1 MPPHILV
8 VGSAGL
14 LGRHLVAL
22 GVPGVGRADG
32 DVTDPAARERILDRH
47 RPDAVLFC
55 AALADVDRCEAD
67 PAARAVNAEAPAAWA
82 RRVPL
87 WLVST
92 NYVFSGPGPHR
103 PGEEPAPVQAYGRQK
118 AEAEAAVRAAGGHV
132 VRTAWLFGAG
142 GRSMPSRLPALLRAG
157 PVRCVADVPVQPTW
171 AGDVAERLVA
181 LPEGITHAV
190 GSGETTWAAF
200 ARALAVLLGLPGD
213 RVVEVPEAALGRPAR
228 RPDDARLAP
237 ALLPPWTDRLEALVP
252 PLPIPR

>member
-1 MPPHILV
+1 VPSRLLV

-22 GVPGVGRADG
+22 GLPGVGRADG
-32 DVTDPAARERILDRH
+32 DVTDPAARERILDRY

-67 PAARAVNAEAPAAWA
+67 PAAWAVNAEAPAAWA

-92 NYVFSGPGPHR
+92 NYVFSGRGPHG
-103 PGEEPAPVQAYGRQK
+103 PGEAPAPVQAYGRQK

-142 GRSMPSRLPALLRAG
+142 GRSLPSRLPGLLAAG
-157 PVRCVADVPVQPTW
+157 PVRCVADVPVQPTF
-171 AGDVAERLVA
+171 AGDVAEHLLV

-200 ARALAVLLGLPGD
+200 ARVLAVRLGFPAD

-228 RPDDARLAP
+228 RPADARLAP
-237 ALLPPWTDRLEALVP
+237 ARLPPWTDRIDRLVP
-252 PLPIPR
+252 GGTVPR